1 MKRFATLAVVC
12 LVAFVL
18 NLMMQ
23 KASARP
29 AYPKR
34 LAEVTKNAK
43 AADAIKE
50 QKCNACHDPKDKKKR
65 NDFGKAVNKNLTK
78 DDFMSLKD
86 DMEKLNKKVDDAI
99 KAALKEKSSDG
110 KKTYGEMIEA
120 GEVPVK
126 TPE

>member
-1 MKRFATLAVVC
+1 MKRIALLTLIG

-18 NLMMQ
+18 NLMVQ

-34 LAEVTKNAK
+34 LHEVTKNSK

-50 QKCNACHDPKDKKKR
+50 QKCVACHDPKEKKKR

-78 DDFMSLKD
+78 DDFDNLKG
-86 DMEKLNKKVDDAI
+86 DMEKLGKKVEDAI
-99 KAALKEKSSDG
+99 KAALKEKSPGG
-110 KKTYGEMIEA
+110 KTFGEMIEA
-120 GEVPVK
+120 GKVPVK

>member
-1 MKRFATLAVVC
+1 MKRFAILAVVG

-18 NLMMQ
+18 SLVQ
-23 KASARP
+23 TASARP
-29 AYPKR
+29 PYPTR
-34 LAEVTKNAK
+34 LQEVTKNSK
-43 AADAIKE
+43 AAAAIKE

-78 DDFMSLKD
+78 ADFDNLKG
-86 DMEKLNKKVDDAI
+86 DMEKLNKKVEDAV
-99 KAALKEKSSDG
+99 KAALKEKSPGG
-110 KKTYGEMIEA
+110 KTFQELIDA

>member
-1 MKRFATLAVVC
+1 MKRTIVLSVIC
-12 LVAFVL
+12 LVAFLL
-18 NLMMQ
+18 NLVIQ

-29 AYPKR
+29 PYPKR
-34 LAEVTKNAK
+34 LQEVTKDSK

-78 DDFMSLKD
+78 ADFDSLKD

-99 KAALKEKSSDG
+99 NKALKEKSAG
-110 KKTYGEMIEA
+110 GKTYGDMIKA

>member
-1 MKRFATLAVVC
+1 MKRLASLVVVC
-12 LVAFVL
+12 LVAVL
-18 NLMMQ
+18 INVSMQ

-29 AYPKR
+29 PYPKR
-34 LAEVTKNAK
+34 LQEVTKNSK

-50 QKCNACHDPKDKKKR
+50 QKCNSCHDPKDKKKR

-78 DDFMSLKD
+78 ADFDSLKED
-86 DMEKLNKKVDDAI
+86 TEKLNKKVDDAI
-99 KAALKEKSSDG
+99 KAALKEKSASG
-110 KKTYGEMIEA
+110 KTYGELIEA